1 MQNNFMRI
9 FITGGAG
16 FIGIHLCKKISQ
28 FHKVTVYDNFSNSNQ
43 KDFPTM
49 SNVTLVIGDILNKSK
64 LSYSMK
70 NHDVVIHLA
79 AKSDVIDSV
88 NNPDDTFQTNVNGT
102 QNVLDSCISN
112 DITKF
117 IVTSSAAVYK
127 SSDSII
133 LESSDTQPL
142 SPYGQSKLDM
152 EKITVSSGTRY
163 SILRLFNVYG
173 DGSTGGVI
181 ANFTKNI
188 SESKPLV
195 IFGDGKAV
203 RDFIHIDDVV
213 EGIVLCM
220 DSKSG
225 IHNIASGVGTSVLQL
240 VNLLTRS
247 TGEKI
252 IYKSARTGEITYS
265 VADITKSRKELGFFP
280 KISLND
286 GLKSIMFNYS

>member
-43 KDFPTM
+43 KDFPTI
-49 SNVTLVIGDILNKSK
+49 SNVTLVIGDILDSAK

-79 AKSDVIDSV
+79 AKTDVIDSV

-127 SSDSII
+127 SSDGIVS
-133 LESSDTQPL
+133 ESSDTKPS

-152 EKITVSSGTRY
+152 EKIIISSGINY

-173 DGSTGGVI
+173 DGSTGGVMV
-181 ANFTKNI
+181 NFAINI
-188 SESKPLV
+188 SQS
-195 IFGDGKAV
+195 
-203 RDFIHIDDVV
+203 
-213 EGIVLCM
+213 
-220 DSKSG
+220 
-225 IHNIASGVGTSVLQL
+225 N
-240 VNLLTRS
+240 N
-247 TGEKI
+247 
-252 IYKSARTGEITYS
+252 
-265 VADITKSRKELGFFP
+265 
-280 KISLND
+280 
-286 GLKSIMFNYS
+286 

>member
-1 MQNNFMRI
+1 MRI

-16 FIGIHLCKKISQ
+16 FIGTHLCKKISQ
-28 FHKVTVYDNFSNSNQ
+28 LHKVTVYDNFSNSNQ
-43 KDFPTM
+43 KDFPKI
-49 SNVTLVIGDILNKSK
+49 SDVTLVIGDILNKSK
-64 LSYSMK
+64 LFYFMK

-79 AKSDVIDSV
+79 AKTDVVDSV

-112 DITKF
+112 NITKL
-117 IVTSSAAVYK
+117 ITTSSSAVYK
-127 SSDSII
+127 NSDDIVSE
-133 LESSDTQPL
+133 LSDTKPS

-152 EKITVSSGTRY
+152 EQIIVSSGINY

-173 DGSTGGVI
+173 NGSTGGVI
-181 ANFTKNI
+181 TNFVKNI
-188 SESKPLV
+188 SENKPLV

-203 RDFIHIDDVV
+203 RDFVHVDDVV
-213 EGIVLCM
+213 KGIVFCM

-225 IHNIASGVGTSVLQL
+225 IHNIASGIGTSIIQL
-240 VNLLTRS
+240 ANLFTRS
-247 TGEKI
+247 TEEKI
-252 IYKSARTGEITYS
+252 IYKSARTYEIIYS
-265 VADITKSRKELGFFP
+265 VADISKSQKELGFFP